1 MMSNTKKL
9 NLKEFL
15 TLNEAVA
22 FFNKKS
28 KVEITVVDLAFF
40 IRNKGLKLSVYLPDE
55 VFAAKG
61 KLVSVEEAFKAFV
74 TADGL
79 DPYSDIGIP
88 FSQAE
93 HLVFPDS
100 PNRIS
105 GLWDIARCGCFN
117 PLVKQ
122 LCGESIRNSESG
134 HAEGGFQYGICLK
147 SAGDKAEY
155 YLLLNK
161 ELIQHSW
168 DGRFVPAP
176 PLQWDYVPVYKLPE
190 NSHLVIRYDELV
202 RFCDGADSEPSAK
215 TENHKHATIAVLA
228 SLITEEGNPTT
239 AAKKVIEKFEL
250 KGYKNVVCE
259 KTFAKWIAEGRGKVK
274 KT

>member
-1 MMSNTKKL
+1 MSNTKKL
-9 NLKEFL
+9 NLKEFM

-22 FFNKKS
+22 FLNKKS
-28 KVEITVVDLAFF
+28 KVEITFADLPFF
-40 IRNKGLKLSVYLPDE
+40 ILHKGLNLSVYLPDR

-61 KLVSVEEAFKAFV
+61 TLVSVEEAFEAFV

-79 DPYSDIGIP
+79 DPYSDTGIP

-134 HAEGGFQYGICLK
+134 HAEGGLQYGICLK

-155 YLLLNK
+155 YLLLSK
-161 ELIQHSW
+161 EFIQQPW

-176 PLQWDYVPVYKLPE
+176 PCQWDYVPVYKLPE
-190 NSHLVIRYDELV
+190 NSYLVIRHDELV

-215 TENHKHATIAVLA
+215 TENRKDATIAALV
-228 SLITEEGNPTT
+228 SLITEESNPTT
-239 AAKKVIEKFEL
+239 VAKKVIEKFDL
-250 KGYKNVVCE
+250 KGYGNVVGD
-259 KTFAKWIAEGRGKVK
+259 KTLAKWIAEGRKRL
-274 KT
+274 